1 MFSHLKIG
9 TRIVLGICAVLIAMM
24 SFIMPLVLSEFSGQ
38 IDNAEQRELHKLY
51 QTAIAEIDS
60 SGKLAEALATVVA
73 NTPEMQQEF
82 AFGDRDS
89 LNNRSQQLF
98 VPLKRDFA
106 VQQFQFHL
114 PPATSFLR
122 VHKPEKFGDDLS
134 GFRQTVVQTN
144 NSKQPIMGLE
154 KGVAGLG
161 IRGLAP
167 MTYQGQHTGSV
178 EFGMSFG
185 QPFFDAFKQN
195 YQAEIALLT
204 PDSSG
209 YRRFGG
215 TFETAAF
222 KDTALL
228 QKVQQGKADKSLI
241 SLNNN
246 SHVLYLHQVTDFSD
260 NPIGVLAIAMDRSHS
275 EASLWYIKLKLVAIG
290 AIALLAGAVIAFFIA
305 RSITRPIAQT
315 TSAMEDIAQGEG
327 DLTKRIEVSSKDEIA
342 DLARAFNL
350 FVAKIQQTIQ
360 QVTQATDSLATSAE
374 EMSGITS
381 DSRHSAEQQQRETE
395 QVATAM
401 NEMAAT
407 VQEVAQNATVAA
419 DSAEQAD
426 TATDSG
432 KQVVN
437 SVVELMA
444 GLESEI
450 RGAAAAIDQL
460 EQDSQAIDSVLEV
473 IRNIA
478 DQTNLLALNA
488 AIEAARAGEQGRG
501 FAVVADEVRTLASRT
516 QASTTEIQQMI
527 ETLQQGAQSAVG
539 VMQSSNQTMDKC
551 VAEVQNADAA
561 LNEIRAAVSAI
572 TQMNIQIAS
581 AANEQ
586 CAVSAEINRNLNNIN
601 DGVAQGSE
609 SAAQIAVAG
618 EELAQLSVRLK
629 QLVSQFKV

>member
-1 MFSHLKIG
+1 
-9 TRIVLGICAVLIAMM
+9 MM

-60 SGKLAEALATVVA
+60 SGRLAEALATVVA

-98 VPLKRDFA
+98 TPLKRDFS

-222 KDTALL
+222 KDAALL
-228 QKVQQGKADKSLI
+228 QKVQQGNADKSLI
-241 SLNNN
+241 NLNNN

-426 TATDSG
+426 AATDSG

-450 RGAAAAIDQL
+450 RGAAAAIDKL

>member
-1 MFSHLKIG
+1 
-9 TRIVLGICAVLIAMM
+9 MM

-60 SGKLAEALATVVA
+60 SGRLAEALATVVA

-98 VPLKRDFA
+98 TPLKQDFA

-222 KDTALL
+222 KDAALL

-426 TATDSG
+426 AATDSG

-450 RGAAAAIDQL
+450 RGAAAAIDKL

>member
-1 MFSHLKIG
+1 
-9 TRIVLGICAVLIAMM
+9 MM
-24 SFIMPLVLSEFSGQ
+24 SFIMPLVLSEFSDQ

-60 SGKLAEALATVVA
+60 SGRLAEALATVVA

-98 VPLKRDFA
+98 IPLKRDFT

-195 YQAEIALLT
+195 YQAEIALLI

-222 KDTALL
+222 KDAAML

-381 DSRHSAEQQQRETE
+381 DSRHSAEHQQRETE

-426 TATDSG
+426 AATDSG

-450 RGAAAAIDQL
+450 RGAAAATDKL

>member
-1 MFSHLKIG
+1 
-9 TRIVLGICAVLIAMM
+9 MM

-60 SGKLAEALATVVA
+60 SGRLAEALATVVA

-98 VPLKRDFA
+98 TPLKQDFA

-222 KDTALL
+222 KDTTLL

-426 TATDSG
+426 AATDSG

-450 RGAAAAIDQL
+450 RGAAAAIDKL

>member
-222 KDTALL
+222 KDAALL
-228 QKVQQGKADKSLI
+228 QKVQQGNADKSLI
-241 SLNNN
+241 NLNNN

-426 TATDSG
+426 AATDSG

-450 RGAAAAIDQL
+450 RGAAAAIDKL